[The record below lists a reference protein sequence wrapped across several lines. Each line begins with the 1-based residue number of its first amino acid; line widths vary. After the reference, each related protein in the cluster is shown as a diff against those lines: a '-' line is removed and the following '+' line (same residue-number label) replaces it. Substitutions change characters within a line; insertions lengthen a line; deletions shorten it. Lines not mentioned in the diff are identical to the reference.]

1 MVFRTNKNIKVVCT
15 VEQMNEH
22 LAEAQL
28 FIQGKQ
34 QATLGDSMA
43 ELISIQS
50 SFRACYVTVN

>member
-1 MVFRTNKNIKVVCT
+1 
-15 VEQMNEH
+15 MNEH

-43 ELISIQS
+43 WSTQVS
-50 SFRACYVTVN
+50 

>member
-1 MVFRTNKNIKVVCT
+1 
-15 VEQMNEH
+15 MNEH